1 MADEK
6 ATSTYLIAEP
16 FDRAVN
22 LVRKVLSGANLKI
35 VGELN
40 MSGRLQRALWIRTAP
55 CTVLFASA
63 PTSPASFVSD
73 PQEAALTPLHIV
85 VSAHGSQSEVHVLR
99 VLPRHDGTPDFRAIA
114 ASSLLQTAI
123 AQAIATIGMRASLGA

>member
-40 MSGRLQRALWIRTAP
+40 MSGRLQRGLLIRTVP
-55 CTVLFASA
+55 CTVLCAYQCCISLITW
-63 PTSPASFVSD
+63 PRG
-73 PQEAALTPLHIV
+73 I
-85 VSAHGSQSEVHVLR
+85 HG
-99 VLPRHDGTPDFRAIA
+99 F
-114 ASSLLQTAI
+114 
-123 AQAIATIGMRASLGA
+123 

>member
-1 MADEK
+1 MADEN

-35 VGELN
+35 MGELN

-63 PTSPASFVSD
+63 PTSPASFAAD

-99 VLPRHDGTPDFRAIA
+99 VLPRDNGTLDSRTIA
-114 ASSLLQTAI
+114 ASSLLQTVI
-123 AQAIATIGMRASLGA
+123 AQAIATIGMRASLSA

>member
-1 MADEK
+1 MADEN

-22 LVRKVLSGANLKI
+22 LVRRVLAAANLKI
-35 VGELN
+35 VAELD
-40 MSGRLQRALWIRTAP
+40 MSGRIQRGLLIRTVP

-63 PTSPASFVSD
+63 PTSPASFAAD

-99 VLPRHDGTPDFRAIA
+99 VLPRDNGTLDSRTIA

>member
-1 MADEK
+1 MADEN

-16 FDRAVN
+16 FDRAVK
-22 LVRKVLSGANLKI
+22 LVRRVLAAANLKI

-40 MSGRLQRALWIRTAP
+40 MSGRLQRALLIQTVP
-55 CTVLFASA
+55 CTVLFASPSTPPGRLA
-63 PTSPASFVSD
+63 TD

-85 VSAHGSQSEVHVLR
+85 VSARGSHSEVHVLR
-99 VLPRHDGTPDFRAIA
+99 VLPRHDGTLDLRAIA
-114 ASSLLQTAI
+114 VSSLLQTAI

>member
-1 MADEK
+1 MSDEN

-22 LVRKVLSGANLKI
+22 LVRRVLAAANLKI
-35 VGELN
+35 VAELD
-40 MSGRLQRALWIRTAP
+40 MSGRIQRGLLIRTVP

-63 PTSPASFVSD
+63 PTSPASFTAD
-73 PQEAALTPLHIV
+73 PQEAALTPLRIV
-85 VSAHGSQSEVHVLR
+85 VSARGSQSEVHVLR
-99 VLPRHDGTPDFRAIA
+99 VLPRHDGTADFRAIA